1 MGIGVIGRNHLG
13 QVLAAYC
20 DTKPFVTAEAWGA
33 WRAVE
38 LSRTMGWR
46 KVKLEGDALE
56 IIQAFERNDTWRG
69 SYGVLVQDARQ
80 QLDRLLEWKMQH
92 VSRQANVEA
101 HSLAKYA
108 LSLETEHLW
117 TTDFPVCISPRVCFA
132 S

>member
-56 IIQAFERNDTWRG
+56 IIQAFKRNDTH
-69 SYGVLVQDARQ
+69 
-80 QLDRLLEWKMQH
+80 LE
-92 VSRQANVEA
+92 R
-101 HSLAKYA
+101 
-108 LSLETEHLW
+108 
-117 TTDFPVCISPRVCFA
+117 
-132 S
+132 